1 MSIYDNSD
9 NEILNDLEV
18 KQEKTTEFWGNDPNI
33 LLKGDYLYQLF
44 PTEDMTYNE
53 KLNSVTRL
61 VLLLTIISVLISKSV
76 RIFFIGIF
84 SVILI
89 YVIHFYNNKMIK
101 ENFDAEIVAE
111 IVEENDLNNNVDE
124 VFEQPNS
131 KNPFNNV
138 LVPDIELN
146 PNKKPAPPAFNND
159 VNEKIIN
166 ESKKMIQE
174 LNPDQPDISEKL
186 FKDLGEQYT
195 FEQSLRQFN
204 SNPNTRVV
212 NDQTGFAEFCYG
224 NMVSCKE
231 GNLFACAR
239 NKTNY
244 NLY

>member
-33 LLKGDYLYQLF
+33 LFKGDYLYQLF

-61 VLLLTIISVLISKSV
+61 VVLLTIISVLISKSV
-76 RIFFIGIF
+76 RIFFIGVF

-101 ENFDAEIVAE
+101 ENFDAAIVE
-111 IVEENDLNNNVDE
+111 ELLEENDLNNNVEE

-146 PNKKPAPPAFNND
+146 PDKKPAPPAFNNE